1 MRTIKFQMNFRAKS
15 RAVDLA
21 RNYLFVQRCVDKHFS
36 LSLSGGT
43 LRDIKAKQLSHSMLQ
58 RSEYKF
64 FGLQRERE
72 KRVSSLLW
80 KPFCV
85 FFPPPLPA
93 CCRERKANGINRES
107 IEMYRRT

>member
-72 KRVSSLLW
+72 ESFIFIMETFLRFFSTTAACLL
-80 KPFCV
+80 P
-85 FFPPPLPA
+85 
-93 CCRERKANGINRES
+93 
-107 IEMYRRT
+107 